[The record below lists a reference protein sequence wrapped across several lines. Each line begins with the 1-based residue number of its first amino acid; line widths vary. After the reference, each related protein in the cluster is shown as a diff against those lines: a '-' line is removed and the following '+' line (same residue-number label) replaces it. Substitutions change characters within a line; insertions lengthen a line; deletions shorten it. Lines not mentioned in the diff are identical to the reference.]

1 MSDSNSDNQNLPP
14 VRIAAVTPEISE
26 QKLFS
31 YRRCYMGISLDNPV
45 FEGRSLQAL
54 LLWATE
60 RFEHCLIVTGDYLR
74 RHNELIL
81 NGLDSERA
89 AAAAVGAGD
98 EFIEK
103 TRDIFAGTDGDR
115 IELIRWRD
123 CLAFAEYRHSRTTLD
138 ELFASNE
145 AFRKAV
151 GRDAVSFVERQK
163 DRNRSL
169 AVDEDRA
176 IEISCEYLLE
186 EIAVFSALSERG
198 WHVELYPGPELHVL
212 VDVAAGRFGDIPQG
226 LKDRIN
232 IELSC
237 GTDKARTQ

>member
-1 MSDSNSDNQNLPP
+1 MSDSNSDKQNLPS
-14 VRIAAVTPEISE
+14 VRIVTITPEISE
-26 QKLFS
+26 QKVFS

-45 FEGRSLQAL
+45 FEGNSLRAL
-54 LLWATE
+54 LHWAAE
-60 RFEHCLIVTGDYLR
+60 RFEHCLVVTGDYLR

-81 NGLDSERA
+81 NGLDDERA
-89 AAAAVGAGD
+89 AAAATASGD

-103 TRDIFAGTDGDR
+103 TRDIFAATDSDR
-115 IELIRWRD
+115 IEMIRWRD
-123 CLAFAEYRHSRTTLD
+123 CLAFAEYQRSRATLD
-138 ELFASNE
+138 ELFAANE
-145 AFRKAV
+145 EFREAV
-151 GRDAVSFVERQK
+151 GRDAVGFVERQR

-169 AVDEDRA
+169 AVDENRA

-212 VDVAAGRFGDIPQG
+212 VDVAAGRFGDITQG

-232 IELSC
+232 VELSC
-237 GTDKARTQ
+237 SANKARTQ

>member
-1 MSDSNSDNQNLPP
+1 MSDSNSDKQNLPM
-14 VRIAAVTPEISE
+14 VRIVAITPEISE
-26 QKLFS
+26 QKVFS

-54 LLWATE
+54 LQWATE
-60 RFEHCLIVTGDYLR
+60 RFDHCLVVTGDYLR

-81 NGLDSERA
+81 NGLDRERA
-89 AAAAVGAGD
+89 AAASVSAGD

-103 TRDIFAGTDGDR
+103 TRRIFAGIDGGR
-115 IELIRWRD
+115 IELIRWRQ
-123 CLAFAEYRHSRTTLD
+123 CLAFAEYQRSKAALD
-138 ELFASNE
+138 KLFAADE

-151 GRDAVSFVERQK
+151 GEDAVGFVERQK
-163 DRNRSL
+163 DRDRPL

-212 VDVAAGRFGDIPQG
+212 VDVAAGRFGDITRG

-232 IELSC
+232 VELSC
-237 GTDKARTQ
+237 SADKARTQ